1 MKTLYIVRHAKS
13 AWDDPSLSDHDRP
26 LMNKGVR
33 KTGKISDFL
42 IDQDVKVDQ
51 MISSSAVR
59 AYETARLIADA
70 LEYPLDNIK
79 KESDLYHA
87 DVDQILSVVFGVND
101 DVNSLMI
108 FGHNPTFTSFANQF
122 LEHKVDWMPTSAIVS
137 VSFETDKWEEIVMAK
152 RRTNFVIFPK
162 ML

>member
-1 MKTLYIVRHAKS
+1 
-13 AWDDPSLSDHDRP
+13 
-26 LMNKGVR
+26 MNKGVR

>member
-26 LMNKGVR
+26 LMKKGVR

-70 LEYPLDNIK
+70 LEYPLDDIK

-101 DVNSLMI
+101 DIDSLMI

-137 VSFETDKWEEIVMAK
+137 VSFETDKWEEIIMAK